1 MADVKKTL
9 VDYMSEEDYTRYNE
23 LISLAE
29 TAKANAPKA
38 ERKPRGPMTIEQ
50 KKKAADFVSGPSRYV
65 VRWRRRPGR
74 HPCRFS
80 CSAAAPVQKS

>member
-9 VDYMSEEDYTRYNE
+9 VDYMTEEDYTRYNE

-38 ERKPRGPMTIEQ
+38 ERKPRGPMTTEQ
-50 KKKAADFVSGPSRYV
+50 KKKAAEARLAKAQ
-65 VRWRRRPGR
+65 
-74 HPCRFS
+74 
-80 CSAAAPVQKS
+80 AALDALLAAQED